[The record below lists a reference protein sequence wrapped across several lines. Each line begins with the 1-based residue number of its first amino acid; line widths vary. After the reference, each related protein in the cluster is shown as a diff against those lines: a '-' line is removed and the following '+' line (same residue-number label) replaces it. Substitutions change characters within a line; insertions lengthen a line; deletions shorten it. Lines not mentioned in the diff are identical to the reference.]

1 MLNQELRRLQDQI
14 KQKEETVVKLT
25 SDLKNKQKR
34 AQEVKQRVAES
45 ALNDDKFKRSQ
56 EGVNKKDE
64 K

>member
-45 ALNDDKFKRSQ
+45 ALNDDKFKRIQ